1 MAMGLHLSAGWA
13 WVSALVYVFGA
24 ATTSVGLARRLPLQN
39 VLAVTFVIVGVAAVA
54 TMLGAKLHKP
64 FGDFEPSDTSG
75 SLVVGKL
82 FWFIPLFWLIMVVSS
97 RYTAKLVLRP
107 WRRAKNYGLWLIGL
121 TGILAALFDMSFDP
135 FATGAAGYWTWK
147 SPQAGWSWYGAP
159 WTNVVSVLVLAMI
172 MTAIATPWLL
182 IKRPTGQ
189 ANDLHCLWVWLAF
202 QGYFAL
208 GNALHAR
215 WSAAGVGVASCVAL
229 AVLAWRGHQMS
240 ASRAGTGGSGRDG
253 AVEDA

>member
-82 FWFIPLFWLIMVVSS
+82 FWFP
-97 RYTAKLVLRP
+97 
-107 WRRAKNYGLWLIGL
+107 
-121 TGILAALFDMSFDP
+121 
-135 FATGAAGYWTWK
+135 
-147 SPQAGWSWYGAP
+147 
-159 WTNVVSVLVLAMI
+159 
-172 MTAIATPWLL
+172 
-182 IKRPTGQ
+182 
-189 ANDLHCLWVWLAF
+189 
-202 QGYFAL
+202 
-208 GNALHAR
+208 
-215 WSAAGVGVASCVAL
+215 
-229 AVLAWRGHQMS
+229 AVLADHGGQQPLYGETGS
-240 ASRAGTGGSGRDG
+240 ASVAPG
-253 AVEDA
+253 